1 MTATSITY
9 VRRGELQNFFMDF
22 PNNKELTLDFA
33 TLAPEERGGTAKK
46 FLAASAVSCFCSALS
61 GALLARGAEYSE
73 IRGSA
78 SVETGL
84 DDKKRARVQKIILHV
99 EVVMSDDFEDVFE
112 RCKKIM
118 EPGCLI
124 TASLE
129 PGIRVEHKVRLI
141 HE

>member
-1 MTATSITY
+1 MAATGITY
-9 VRRGELQNFFMDF
+9 VRRGEVQSFMMDF
-22 PNNKELTLDFA
+22 PGLAELALDFSA
-33 TLAPEERGGTAKK
+33 LAPEERGGTAKK
-46 FLAASAVSCFCSALS
+46 FLAASAISCFCSALA

-84 DDKKRARVQKIILHV
+84 DDKKRARVQKITLHV
-99 EVVMSDDFEDVFE
+99 EVVMSDDYEDVFE

-118 EPGCLI
+118 EHGCLV

-129 PGIRVEHKVRLI
+129 PGIKVEHDIRLVC
-141 HE
+141 